1 MIKILEK
8 FLAKPRKYSRM
19 CIWQKIWMLLAF
31 KEFYMKTLI
40 LKRTKK
46 FFIIPTSPFNFD
58 GTFHKP
64 SHFPNK
70 LKLDDWKPKEY
81 CQTLR
86 IDRDLFAIAI
96 KDKGTLLKQKLEV
109 TVYSITNLDARYFK
123 KIKQEIIYRFGLNFD
138 LREFNRL
145 IKSDKRFYP
154 IFKKWVGMRNSSQ
167 YTLYELLI
175 IAIVLQ
181 NATIRRSQQMIDSLL
196 AKFGIK
202 AEFDNKELW
211 AIWLPKELENVSEEE
226 LRALKVGYRA
236 KFIKKLSKDFADGKV
251 DEFKLRDF
259 NKENAKE
266 ELMKLNGVGP
276 ETARILL
283 FEEYHHY
290 DVFEH
295 IAPWQQ
301 KIYSRLF
308 YGKKLVPTNKIYND
322 IKKQYGKYSMLAVHY
337 IWEDIFWKRT
347 NKNIPWLE
355 KEIRL

>member
-1 MIKILEK
+1 
-8 FLAKPRKYSRM
+8 
-19 CIWQKIWMLLAF
+19 
-31 KEFYMKTLI
+31 MKTLT
-40 LKRTKK
+40 LKKTKK

-96 KDKGTLLKQKLEV
+96 KDKGTLLKPKLEV

-266 ELMKLNGVGP
+266 ELMKLYGVGP

-283 FEEYHHY
+283 FEAYHHY

-322 IKKQYGKYSMLAVHY
+322 IKGQYGKYSMLAVHY

-347 NKNIPWLE
+347 TENILWLE